1 MDKKIPEIQY
11 TEDQYS
17 MLSKISDCLYVDW
30 WETSSE
36 EWAIIEFLESEG
48 LCSVAGD
55 REFGTWTLTQR
66 GKQVL
71 ENKRRETEAGERQA
85 QGGNI
90 QMGKNSIEKFIDKAI
105 DEALDEVLGEDL
117 DKAVDKSLGKLHHAP
132 DYLPWWAWVP
142 QCVLSVCAIILA
154 IARLAI

>member
-11 TEDQYS
+11 TEAQYS
-17 MLSKISDCLYVDW
+17 MLSKISGGLYVDW
-30 WETSSE
+30 WETNSE

-71 ENKRRETEAGERQA
+71 ENKRLE
-85 QGGNI
+85 
-90 QMGKNSIEKFIDKAI
+90 
-105 DEALDEVLGEDL
+105 LEDQDL
-117 DKAVDKSLGKLHHAP
+117 ESDHTAP
-132 DYLPWWAWVP
+132 RYLPWWAWVP

-154 IARLAI
+154 VVKLLK